1 MSEQTQNTRDF
12 AEFITDLRGGICHQ
26 DISVAMQRAADAAMK
41 TGKMATVSL
50 QLKIKPQGERQVT
63 VDDIIKTTLPE
74 PTKPP
79 TVMFVDDDRNLSRSD
94 SRQMELK
101 DIGRPKAELVELN
114 HKTGELREASAK

>member
-1 MSEQTQNTRDF
+1 MSEETQKTRDF

-26 DISVAMQRAADAAMK
+26 EMSVAMQKAADAAMK
-41 TGKMATVSL
+41 TGKMATVNL

-74 PTKPP
+74 PTKPS

-114 HKTGELREASAK
+114 YKTGELREASAK